1 MKKLNFK
8 NNWERIEKKLLRT
21 SFVGQILLIVKVGN
35 DILRFV
41 PGMNRD
47 QIIWRVLVNNKL
59 YEGEK
64 NNKYS
69 AEIVHN
75 LFSKEQFKKKYGEN
89 DWKSLYKRYNE
100 KKIIYRNYF
109 TRTVQIKKMLK
120 RQTEEVLIF
129 EEDI

>member
-8 NNWERIEKKLLRT
+8 NDWERIEKKLSRT
-21 SFVGQILLIVKVGN
+21 SFMGQILLIVKVGE

-41 PGMNRD
+41 PGMNKD
-47 QIIWRVLVNNKL
+47 KTVWRVLVNNKL
-59 YEGEK
+59 YGGEN

-75 LFSKEQFKKKYGEN
+75 LFSKEQFKKKYGEK
-89 DWKSLYKRYNE
+89 DWRALYKRYNE
-100 KKIIYRNYF
+100 KKIIYRNHF

-120 RQTEEVLIF
+120 RQKEEVLIF